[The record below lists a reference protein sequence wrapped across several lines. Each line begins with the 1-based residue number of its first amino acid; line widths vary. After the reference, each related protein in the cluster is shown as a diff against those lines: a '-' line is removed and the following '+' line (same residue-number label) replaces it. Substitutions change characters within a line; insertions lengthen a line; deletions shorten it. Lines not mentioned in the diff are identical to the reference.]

1 MQKEEHPGSDEEED
15 RNGRAQ
21 PAQDEPQASHTSL
34 NRIIPSG
41 IGS

>member
-1 MQKEEHPGSDEEED
+1 MVAPE
-15 RNGRAQ
+15 
-21 PAQDEPQASHTSL
+21 PAQDESAHGAGATSPAYRSHTSL